1 MSDFTSEFWHYW
13 VAGLSLIS
21 ILACLALLWY
31 GTKVDVTP
39 NDDNTT
45 GHVWDED
52 LLELNNPLPK
62 WWVYLFVITILFALV
77 YGLLY
82 PMFGKFP
89 GLLNWTSVGQY
100 QAEKQANLAAVAPK
114 FAAFAQKSVAQLAAD
129 PVAMRIGESL
139 FMNNC
144 AVCHA
149 ADARG
154 SLTFPNLADKDWIWG
169 GDAEAINV
177 SITQGRVAVMPP
189 LAAAVGAGTPDDVS
203 NVAHYVLSLSGAPH
217 DSVRAAAGKANFA
230 TCIACHGADGT
241 GNTAIGAPNL
251 TDDIWLHGFGV
262 DVIVRQINDGITNI
276 MPPQNVLLSEQQI
289 HVLTAYVWGLSNRP
303 AN

>member
-1 MSDFTSEFWHYW
+1 MSDFTSYFWHYY
-13 VAGLSLIS
+13 VAGLTLIS
-21 ILACLALLWY
+21 ILACLGLLWY
-31 GTKVDVTP
+31 ASRVKVTP
-39 NDDNTT
+39 TKDNTT

-52 LLELNNPLPK
+52 IIEKDNPLPK
-62 WWVYLFVITILFALV
+62 WWVWMFIITVVFALI

-89 GLLNWTSVGQY
+89 GLLNWSSVGQY
-100 QAEKQANLAAVAPK
+100 KAERAANEARVAPK
-114 FAAFAQKSVAQLAAD
+114 FEAFAQMSVQQLAAD
-129 PVAMRIGESL
+129 PVAMQIGESL

-154 SLTFPNLADKDWIWG
+154 SLTFPNLTDKDWIWG
-169 GDAEAINV
+169 GDPEAIKV

-189 LAAAVGAGTPDDVS
+189 LAEAVGSPEDVL

-230 TCIACHGADGT
+230 TCIACHGAEGK
-241 GNTAIGAPNL
+241 GNYLIGAPNL

-262 DVIVRQINDGITNI
+262 DAVVRSINEGIMNV

-289 HVLTAYVWGLSNRP
+289 HVLTAYVWAKSNP
-303 AN
+303 VQN

>member
-1 MSDFTSEFWHYW
+1 MSDFTSEFWHFW
-13 VAGLSLIS
+13 IAGVTLIS
-21 ILACLALLWY
+21 ILACFVLLWY
-31 GTKVDVTP
+31 STKVKVAS
-39 NDDNTT
+39 NKDNST

-52 LLELNNPLPK
+52 IVELDNPLPK
-62 WWVYLFVITILFALV
+62 WWVYLFVVTILFALI

-89 GLLNWTSVGQY
+89 GLLGWTSAGQY
-100 QAEKQANLAAVAPK
+100 QAEKQANLAEVAPK
-114 FAAFAQKSVAQLAAD
+114 FEAFAQKSVQELAAD
-129 PVAMRIGESL
+129 PAAMQIGESL

-154 SLTFPNLADKDWIWG
+154 SLTFPNLTDKDWIWG
-169 GDAEAINV
+169 GDAEAITA
-177 SITQGRVAVMPP
+177 SITQGRMAVMPP
-189 LAAAVGAGTPDDVS
+189 MAAAVGTAEDVT

-230 TCIACHGADGT
+230 SCIACHGAEGK
-241 GNTAIGAPNL
+241 GNTAMGAPNL

-262 DVIVRQINDGITNI
+262 DAVVRSINDGITNI

-289 HVLTAYVWGLSNRP
+289 HVLTAYVWGLSNKP

>member
-1 MSDFTSEFWHYW
+1 MSDFTSEFWYYW
-13 VAGLSLIS
+13 IAGVTLIS
-21 ILACLALLWY
+21 ILACIALLWY
-31 GTKVDVTP
+31 STKVKVAPSQDKS
-39 NDDNTT
+39 T

-52 LLELNNPLPK
+52 LVELDNPLPK
-62 WWVYLFVITILFALV
+62 WWVYLFVITIIFALI
-77 YGLLY
+77 YGVLY
-82 PMFGKFP
+82 PTFGKFP
-89 GLLNWTSVGQY
+89 GLLGWTSAGQY
-100 QAEKQANLAAVAPK
+100 QAEKDANLAEVAPK
-114 FAAFAQKSVAQLAAD
+114 FEAFAQKSVQELAAN
-129 PVAMRIGESL
+129 PMAMQIGESL

-149 ADARG
+149 VDARG
-154 SLTFPNLADKDWIWG
+154 SLTFPNLTDKDWIWG
-169 GDAEAINV
+169 GEPEAINA

-189 LAAAVGAGTPDDVS
+189 MAAAVGTAEDVT

-230 TCIACHGADGT
+230 SCIACHGAEGK
-241 GNTAIGAPNL
+241 GNTMMGAPNL

-262 DVIVRQINDGITNI
+262 DAVVRSINEGITNI

-289 HVLTAYVWGLSNRP
+289 HVLTAYVWGLSNKP

>member
-13 VAGLSLIS
+13 IAGVTLIS
-21 ILACLALLWY
+21 ILACFVLLWY
-31 GTKVDVTP
+31 STKVKVAANEDKS
-39 NDDNTT
+39 T
-45 GHVWDED
+45 GHVWDEN
-52 LLELNNPLPK
+52 LVELDNPLPK
-62 WWVYLFVITILFALV
+62 WWVYLFVVTLLFALI

-89 GLLNWTSVGQY
+89 GLLGWTSAGQY
-100 QAEKQANLAAVAPK
+100 QAEKDANLAEVAPK
-114 FAAFAQKSVAQLAAD
+114 FEAFAQKSVQELAAD
-129 PVAMRIGESL
+129 PMAMQIGESL

-154 SLTFPNLADKDWIWG
+154 SLTFPNLTDKDWIWG
-169 GDAEAINV
+169 GEAEAINV

-189 LAAAVGAGTPDDVS
+189 LAAAVGTPEDVT

-230 TCIACHGADGT
+230 SCIACHGAQGL

-262 DVIVRQINDGITNI
+262 DVIVRQINEGITNI

-289 HVLTAYVWGLSNRP
+289 HVLTAYVWGLSNKP

>member
-1 MSDFTSEFWHYW
+1 MSDFTSEFWYYW
-13 VAGLSLIS
+13 IAGVTLIS
-21 ILACLALLWY
+21 ILACFVLLWY
-31 GTKVDVTP
+31 STKVKVAS
-39 NDDNTT
+39 NKDNST

-52 LLELNNPLPK
+52 IVELDNPLPK
-62 WWVYLFVITILFALV
+62 WWVYLFVVTLLFALI

-89 GLLNWTSVGQY
+89 GLLGWTSAGQY
-100 QAEKQANLAAVAPK
+100 QAEKQANLAEVAPK
-114 FAAFAQKSVAQLAAD
+114 FEAFAQKSVQELAAD
-129 PVAMRIGESL
+129 PAAMQIGESL

-154 SLTFPNLADKDWIWG
+154 SLTFPNLTDKDWIWG
-169 GDAEAINV
+169 GDAEAITA
-177 SITQGRVAVMPP
+177 SITQGRMAVMPP
-189 LAAAVGAGTPDDVS
+189 MAAAVGTAEDVT

-230 TCIACHGADGT
+230 SCIACHGAEGK

-262 DVIVRQINDGITNI
+262 DAVVRSINDGITNI

-289 HVLTAYVWGLSNRP
+289 HVLTAYVWGLSNKP